1 MFKDESGQLKGIN
14 CVILGLFIMVIASTI
29 TNFLANGILALSVDD
44 INENS
49 IRVINLVSL
58 GSGILVA
65 ILNLIL
71 PLITWSK
78 YLKEDIKDMGFKKF
92 NIIELI
98 KGCIFALIVV
108 VVPFIWC
115 YFFHQEGLVEGSLN
129 LENFLLILISSI
141 SSATS
146 IYFSKGYLMGCMRNT
161 NKFWLVLLIPTLVEV
176 VFYNTGLSLMGINII
191 TSLACGLMY
200 MKIDDL
206 SGAIAFRFIF
216 SLFSGILLLNA
227 YDLYIMIIEMALT
240 AFVCLY
246 YYDWRH
252 SLFLTKE

>member
-1 MFKDESGQLKGIN
+1 
-14 CVILGLFIMVIASTI
+14 
-29 TNFLANGILALSVDD
+29 
-44 INENS
+44 
-49 IRVINLVSL
+49 
-58 GSGILVA
+58 
-65 ILNLIL
+65 
-71 PLITWSK
+71 
-78 YLKEDIKDMGFKKF
+78 
-92 NIIELI
+92 
-98 KGCIFALIVV
+98 
-108 VVPFIWC
+108 
-115 YFFHQEGLVEGSLN
+115 
-129 LENFLLILISSI
+129 
-141 SSATS
+141 
-146 IYFSKGYLMGCMRNT
+146 MGCMRNT

-200 MKIDDL
+200 MKTDDL

-240 AFVCLY
+240 ALVCLY